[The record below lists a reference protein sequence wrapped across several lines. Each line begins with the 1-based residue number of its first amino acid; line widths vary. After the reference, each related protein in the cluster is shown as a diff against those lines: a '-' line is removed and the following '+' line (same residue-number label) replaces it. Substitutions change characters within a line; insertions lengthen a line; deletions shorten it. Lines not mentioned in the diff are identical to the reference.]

1 MFISN
6 KYIILILVLV
16 LILVLI
22 GSFNTNTNT
31 NTNRTIETYNNV
43 LNPYTYNSN
52 NNTKFCAKIN
62 NDDIILPLAYN
73 DFCNSL
79 KDQSNNYLTPDEHN
93 KYCVTDLLLIPKQAS
108 TPIIPTILTAPTT
121 TAPTTATTTL
131 KIG

>member
-22 GSFNTNTNT
+22 GSFNTNT

-62 NDDIILPLAYN
+62 NDDIIVPLAYN

-79 KDQSNNYLTPDEHN
+79 KDQSNNYQTPDEHN

-108 TPIIPTILTAPTT
+108 IPIIPITPTT
-121 TAPTTATTTL
+121 TTPTTATTTL